1 MKISFFF
8 DSFDSIRFESTA
20 VTLRYFGKPTT
31 KQHWTRTLLPKWGNT
46 QSIFIF
52 SEDSTRRSFLF
63 SVFVRK
69 GMSTDTGSSDVT
81 SSAMEQT
88 EFLELATDSA
98 SLINIQSLNSIFVK
112 SGFDR
117 PDFII
122 KPTREKVHVT
132 KCCLSPLASSV
143 HSIWLPFNFISPWR
157 LLKFWFSDHNFYS
170 FLPFYD
176 LRNLRWTLLILEI

>member
-1 MKISFFF
+1 M
-8 DSFDSIRFESTA
+8 
-20 VTLRYFGKPTT
+20 
-31 KQHWTRTLLPKWGNT
+31 
-46 QSIFIF
+46 
-52 SEDSTRRSFLF
+52 
-63 SVFVRK
+63 FVQK

-143 HSIWLPFNFISPWR
+143 HSIWLPFNFISP
-157 LLKFWFSDHNFYS
+157 
-170 FLPFYD
+170 
-176 LRNLRWTLLILEI
+176 